1 MANTDNK
8 CHQLPLDLT
17 IIPTLE
23 EMVSMQK
30 NLQEKLMGPGFA
42 SKFNS
47 LAHVAEFFMK
57 NKHALEDE
65 ISETIDAI
73 GGISSTVGPAA
84 WKWWKKNHQLAHELT
99 LEDLTAEDMLELKYE
114 IVDQFH
120 FFMNQ
125 MVKIGMT
132 ANELASMYVA
142 KNKENFDRQERGY

>member
-17 IIPTLE
+17 IIPTFP
-23 EMVSMQK
+23 EMLAMQTL
-30 NLQEKLMGPGFA
+30 LQKKLMGENFDSPN
-42 SKFNS
+42 NS
-47 LAHVAEFFMK
+47 LSSIALFFLG

-73 GGISSTVGPAA
+73 GGINDGIGSAA
-84 WKWWKKNHQLAHELT
+84 WKWWKKDHMKAHELT
-99 LEDLTAEDMLELKYE
+99 LADLSPEDMLEFKYE

-125 MVKIGMT
+125 MVIIGMS
-132 ANELASMYVA
+132 ADELASMYVA
-142 KNKENFDRQERGY
+142 KNKENFDRNERGY

>member
-17 IIPTLE
+17 IIPTFQEMLE
-23 EMVSMQK
+23 MQLS
-30 NLQEKLMGPGFA
+30 LQKRIMGDGFN
-42 SKFNS
+42 SPDNS
-47 LAHVAEFFMK
+47 LASIADFFIK

-73 GGISSTVGPAA
+73 GGINDGVGSAA
-84 WKWWKKNHQLAHELT
+84 WKWWKADHNKVYETT
-99 LEDLTAEDMLELKYE
+99 LSDLSPEGLLELKYE

-125 MVKIGMT
+125 MAKIGMS

-142 KNKENFDRQERGY
+142 KNKENFDRLERGY

>member
-17 IIPTLE
+17 IIPTFT
-23 EMVSMQK
+23 EMLAMQK
-30 NLQEKLMGPGFA
+30 SLQEKIMGKYFCH
-42 SKFNS
+42 KENS
-47 LAHVAEFFMK
+47 LASIADFFMK

-73 GGISSTVGPAA
+73 GGINNGVGSAA
-84 WKWWKKNHQLAHELT
+84 WKWWKSNHHVAQVLT
-99 LEDLTAEDMLELKYE
+99 LDDLSEEDMLELKYE
-114 IVDQFH
+114 ITDQFH

-132 ANELASMYVA
+132 ADELASMYVA
-142 KNKENFDRQERGY
+142 KNKENFDRLERGY